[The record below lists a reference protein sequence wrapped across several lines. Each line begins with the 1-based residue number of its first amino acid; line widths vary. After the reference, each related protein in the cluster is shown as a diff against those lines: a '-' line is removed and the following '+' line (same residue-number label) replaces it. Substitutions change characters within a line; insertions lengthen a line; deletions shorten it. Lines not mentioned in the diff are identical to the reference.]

1 MRRLIR
7 FVQSF
12 SLKIKLAVLITFL
25 VGCISSIAIVLSLD
39 MAKNQAD
46 RLIDDLIQATI
57 LSNSSYVGDFVLTD
71 NRWETFKF
79 LKSLTGSQLIEEAG
93 FIKPDGTVVAHTDTA
108 SFRMGS
114 EFAMQEKHEMIPL
127 YKDGVMLGYFALKLK
142 KQSLFELIVEMFF
155 VQILLM
161 VGFGVVALVIAR
173 YFVVK
178 TIDRLNLVVNNTQAV
193 ANKEWGKIMPYEGDE
208 KDEITV
214 LLDTTTELMHDIKSA
229 IEHEEKL
236 KEFYHSILSKVDTL
250 IIIFDGQMRVQFH
263 NKHPLHVHILDAHH
277 QTFFPKIAAKM
288 KEVMEE
294 EGQTLA
300 IPSAYND
307 GKTALSLLLRVE
319 HIQDAYVA
327 TILDITTLK
336 KEEKDARILHS
347 LNAIG
352 EISASFAHE
361 IKNLLQPLKLLL
373 PKEGLPDAEDLPI
386 IHTTLARMDGQVSD
400 FLSLGRP
407 VRGDGVVSS
416 INPLMQ
422 EVMGRLT
429 KKMQQK
435 TLHVKVDAQ
444 ESFCVPLGS
453 EALHL
458 VFSNLLSN
466 AIEAAYEG
474 TALKVVLVRQKG
486 KKVRISV
493 SNYGN
498 PVSETVRKNF
508 FKPFFTTKKE
518 GSGLGLFTV
527 YKIVYL
533 NHGFMEVEQEK
544 ELITF
549 HVYLPLEEC
558 VCA

>member
-1 MRRLIR
+1 MVKRFIR

-25 VGCISSIAIVLSLD
+25 VGCISSISVILSLD

-46 RLIDDLIQATI
+46 RLIDDLIQTTI
-57 LSNSSYVGDFVLTD
+57 LSNSAYVGDFILTD
-71 NRWETFKF
+71 NRWEIFKF
-79 LKSLTGSQLIEEAG
+79 LKSLTGSELIEQAG
-93 FIKPDGTVVAHTDTA
+93 FTKPDRVIVAHTDTQ

-114 EFAMQEKHEMIPL
+114 EFIDQLQYEMIPL
-127 YKDGVMLGYFALKLK
+127 YKDGVMLGFFALKLK

-161 VGFGVVALVIAR
+161 IGFGVVALVIAR

-193 ANKEWGKIMPYEGDE
+193 ADKTWEKILPYEGDE

-214 LLDTTTELMHDIKSA
+214 LLETTTALMHDIKSA
-229 IEHEEKL
+229 MEHEEKL
-236 KEFYHSILSKVDTL
+236 KEFYHSVLSKVDTL
-250 IIIFDGQMRVQFH
+250 IIIFDKQMQVQFH
-263 NKHPLHVHILDAHH
+263 NDHPLHVNVLEH
-277 QTFFPKIAAKM
+277 QTFFPKIAEKI
-288 KEVMEE
+288 KEIMAEE
-294 EGQTLA
+294 VQTIA

-307 GKTALSLLLRVE
+307 GKSALSLLLRIE
-319 HIQDAYVA
+319 HIQENYVA

-347 LNAIG
+347 LQAVG

-373 PKEGLPDAEDLPI
+373 PKESLPDKEDLPI

-407 VRGDGVVSS
+407 VAASGVVSS
-416 INPLMQ
+416 INPIVR
-422 EVMGRLT
+422 EVRERLS
-429 KKMQQK
+429 KKIKQK
-435 TLHVKVDAQ
+435 ALHVEVNAT
-444 ESFCVPLGS
+444 EAFCVPFDP

-458 VFSNLLSN
+458 IFVNLLSN
-466 AIEAAYEG
+466 AIEAAFEG
-474 TALKVVLVRQKG
+474 TTIFVVLERKG
-486 KKVRISV
+486 RKQVHVGV
-493 SNYGN
+493 SNTGN
-498 PVSETVRKNF
+498 PVPEAVRKNF

-533 NHGFMEVEQEK
+533 NHGFMEVEQQENT
-544 ELITF
+544 ITF
-549 HVYLPLEEC
+549 HLFLPLEEC
-558 VCA
+558 TCA